1 MYATIVLVWCQVV
14 GVIEVAYL
22 ASPTVYVGRFEV

>member
-22 ASPTVYVGRFEV
+22 ASPMGRFEV